1 MKDTLLSVGLVA
13 RRLSLSSERV
23 RALCRAGQLKHL
35 RDATGRR
42 LIPESAVA
50 SLIRRRE
57 RQRAA
62 AGRQPR

>member
-1 MKDTLLSVGLVA
+1 MKDTLLSVGLAA

-23 RALCRAGQLKHL
+23 RALCRSGQLKHL

-42 LIPESAVA
+42 LIPETSLAE
-50 SLIRRRE
+50 LIRRRE

-62 AGRQPR
+62 RAVQQG